1 MTTYMGVTKMDDLK
15 VLEQKIDKLDYD
27 HKSYVEFGSM
37 CFIGLF
43 ASGMMIDRYHYPL
56 LWGVVFLLFASLIT
70 TVVVGVK
77 KDLEKDQHIQKLAQL
92 QKNQSNCSQG

>member
-1 MTTYMGVTKMDDLK
+1 MGVTKMDDLK

-56 LWGVVFLLFASLIT
+56 LWGVVFLLFASFDYYSCSWC
-70 TVVVGVK
+70 K
-77 KDLEKDQHIQKLAQL
+77 KRFRKRSAHTKTCAASEKSI
-92 QKNQSNCSQG
+92 